1 MLIVMTVDCL
11 FLSGAT
17 VAEGIELCCDCGV
30 ECAVIVVEG
39 IEPCCDCGVECA
51 VIVVEG
57 IELCCDYT
65 TPVSSSLGHSEY
77 WKGMR

>member
-39 IEPCCDCGVECA
+39 IE
-51 VIVVEG
+51 
-57 IELCCDYT
+57 LCCDYT